1 MASSSTHPRRRPA
14 SPSIDELSDSLK
26 NISLRKGSTFHPSY
40 RNNEPTIFGQFEDL
54 KIPSLP
60 SRSTACPKALE
71 DLLIGAGERRA
82 FDLISR
88 VDDAIAQRTQLSS
101 VFNEPEVLP
110 VPRFMV
116 EHAGSA
122 QDKPVVKQEFPA
134 DIEAHHHRADS
145 GIGSSIAESTYE
157 KLQAFRTGRC
167 HNDDLPLY
175 SLANTLEPGDNRSA
189 PSGTSAVTQ
198 SFSSNAQG
206 DTLGLSVFAQQ
217 QIHKFIVNPILRE
230 TSLKEFHPLVRDIPS
245 RIDTKEIK
253 TLRDLEKTLIFL
265 APVST
270 SDDPLHRANTY
281 WRLAVQDFSRSPTAY
296 RSFCEASIRC
306 LHLTVDAVHESDQ
319 CLPSDRPYNTG
330 YFIDLVEQI
339 RRYAAILAATREKQA
354 HGEELDEMDATPYVL
369 SLQAAAVSS
378 IADANTINRE
388 DRIELQGGMSHNG
401 KAGFLTVTRDGKNF
415 TSLADNQPVPAQE
428 AATMAAKRPMEA
440 SIDDD
445 GARRSMARRK
455 KGAPILTYHCQH
467 EGCDKQFK
475 RPCDLTKHDKTH
487 NRPFKCPEAGCKYN
501 QLGWPTEKECDRHY
515 NDKHSDAPKLY
526 SCDFTDCPYTSKRES
541 NCKQHMEKSHGWEY
555 TRSKA
560 NGRGNGKGKAK
571 ATASSSRAIQST
583 TPSIFGSDMSTPLT
597 SIEPSPLTTTSNDMA
612 QTEIKLPLNDQRFDA
627 DGEILF
633 DFGVDFAGHFNTDMF
648 SGAIPTLTPAWTDDQ
663 IMSGNSST
671 HQSPFDNQFEA
682 NFNLGT
688 EFQQLT
694 PSSSNHDFKEYS
706 HAHPDSARP
715 SSSNPPLNTFSP
727 HISPNAGDLM
737 FTDNHF
743 DNNMQM
749 DEGLGDGAFA
759 PMGDFALY
767 EGANYNATPLFPEQ
781 QNGLGNMGS
790 QFGTQYGPGD
800 FDVKSLF
807 PGLQFD

>member
-1 MASSSTHPRRRPA
+1 MASSSSHPRRRPA
-14 SPSIDELSDSLK
+14 SPSIDDLADSLK
-26 NISLRKGSTFHPSY
+26 NISIRKGTTFHPSY
-40 RNNEPTIFGQFEDL
+40 RNNESTIFDQFKDL

-60 SRSTACPKALE
+60 SRSTTCPNALE

-134 DIEAHHHRADS
+134 DDEAHRHRADS
-145 GIGSSIAESTYE
+145 GIGSSIAESAYE
-157 KLQAFRTGRC
+157 KLQGLRT
-167 HNDDLPLY
+167 
-175 SLANTLEPGDNRSA
+175 ADNRPA
-189 PSGTSAVTQ
+189 TSGTSAVTQ

-206 DTLGLSVFAQQ
+206 DTVGLSDFAQK
-217 QIHKFIVNPILRE
+217 QIHKFIVTPILRE
-230 TSLKEFHPLVRDIPS
+230 TSLKEFHPLVRDVPS

-265 APVST
+265 AP
-270 SDDPLHRANTY
+270 
-281 WRLAVQDFSRSPTAY
+281 DFSRSPAAY

-306 LHLTVDAVHESDQ
+306 LHLTVDTVHESDQ

-339 RRYAAILAATREKQA
+339 RRYATILAATREKQA
-354 HGEELDEMDATPYVL
+354 RGEELDEMDATP
-369 SLQAAAVSS
+369 
-378 IADANTINRE
+378 E
-388 DRIELQGGMSHNG
+388 DRIELQGGVSHNG
-401 KAGFLTVTRDGKNF
+401 KAAFLTVTKDGKNF
-415 TSLADNQPVPAQE
+415 TNLADNQPVPAQE
-428 AATMAAKRPMEA
+428 AATMSAKRPMEA

-467 EGCDKQFK
+467 QGCGKTFK

-487 NRPFKCPEAGCKYN
+487 DRPFKCPETDCKYN
-501 QLGWPTEKECDRHY
+501 TLGWPTEKECDRHY

-526 SCDFTDCPYTSKRES
+526 SCEFADCPYTSKRES

-560 NGRGNGKGKAK
+560 NGRSKGKGKAVAK
-571 ATASSSRAIQST
+571 ASSSLAVQST
-583 TPSIFGSDMSTPLT
+583 TPSNFGSDMSTPLT
-597 SIEPSPLTTTSNDMA
+597 SVEPSPLTTASNDMA
-612 QTEIKLPLNDQRFDA
+612 QPEMKLLPKEQCFDA
-627 DGEILF
+627 NGEILF

-648 SGAIPTLTPAWTDDQ
+648 SGAIPTLTPAWTEDQ
-663 IMSGNSST
+663 VMSGNSST
-671 HQSPFDNQFEA
+671 HQSPFDNQFET
-682 NFNLGT
+682 NFNMGT
-688 EFQQLT
+688 DFQQLT
-694 PSSSNHDFKEYS
+694 PSSSNHDFKEYT
-706 HAHPDSARP
+706 HAHPDSARA
-715 SSSNPPLNTFSP
+715 SSTNPPLNTFSP
-727 HISPNAGDLM
+727 RISPNAGDLM
-737 FTDNHF
+737 FTNNHF
-743 DNNMQM
+743 DDNMQV
-749 DEGLGDGAFA
+749 DEGLGDGTFGTFA
-759 PMGDFALY
+759 PTGDFALY
-767 EGANYNATPLFPEQ
+767 EGTNYNATPLFPEE

-807 PGLQFD
+807 PGLQLD